1 MMSKLTHNLLRAI
14 DYDAVALQRKHNAD
28 YLHSSLNRINKVNVQ
43 VPYGA
48 FMYPLMVNSSIGGE
62 QLRKYFSSLRSM
74 FLAFGQIHYVGK
86 AQTQWR
92 IG

>member
-1 MMSKLTHNLLRAI
+1 MSKLTHNLLRAI
-14 DYDAVALQRKHNAD
+14 DYDAAAKKRQHNAT
-28 YLHSSLNRINKVNVQ
+28 YLHSHLKRINKMEVQ
-43 VPYGA
+43 VPYGM
-48 FMYPLMVNSSIGGE
+48 FMYPFMVNLSIGRGDKLE
-62 QLRKYFSSLRSM
+62 KYFSSLRSM